1 MTVNVTPDNDPPEAD
16 PIVETR
22 TKLEAQFSVDLITDA
37 NATDIDDGDV
47 LVAINDGDLSDDEPI
62 ATFTRTGTTRVMIT
76 ADSGLYLIDDAAV
89 AGEGFALNPGRTYIF
104 DWSGATDHPV
114 RLSETADGTYGNG
127 VEYTNGV
134 TVDAAASTTTIVVSD
149 TTPTTLY
156 VYCENHAAMGFGTP
170 VEAYTVPA
178 SSYSVVGSTLTVD
191 PQVFADLASDNVV
204 EIAIA
209 YKIADGD
216 LANDDTYV
224 IDNTATITITGLN
237 TQPQIIDDKG
247 TTDDVGDDVPN
258 VADVTTPEDTT
269 YVFTLDDFN
278 YVDQDN
284 DPMASVLITQG
295 PLLGELTLVDDQGND
310 TPITAPI
317 RILRADIEAGL
328 LKYTPPADE
337 NGNDYTAFAYAVS
350 DGTVDSEVGDMTIHV
365 TPVNDPPEADPIVET
380 RTKLEAQFSVDL
392 ITDANATD
400 IDDGDVLVAI
410 NDGDLSDDEPIAT
423 FTRTGTTRVM
433 ITADSGL
440 YLIDDAAVAGEGFA
454 LNPGRTYIFDWSGAT
469 DHPVRLSETA
479 DGTYGNG
486 VEYTNG
492 VTVDAAAS
500 TTTIVVSDTTPTT
513 LYVYCENHAA
523 MGFGTPVEAYTVPA
537 SSYSVVG
544 STLTVDPQVFADLAS
559 DNVVEIAIAYKIADG
574 DLANDDTYVIDNT
587 ATITIT
593 GLNTQPQII
602 DDKGTTDDVGDDVP
616 NVADVTTPEDTTYVF
631 TLDDFNYV
639 DQDNDP
645 MASVLITQGP
655 LLGELTLVDDQGND
669 TPITAPIRILR
680 ADIEAGLLKYTP
692 PADENGNDYTA
703 FAYAVS
709 DGTVDSEVGAM
720 TIHVTPVN
728 DPPSSEDKLVVLQ
741 GTKPVVLAESV
752 FAFIDVDDVRLD
764 HVTIRALPSNGT
776 LYLIPDGEALPSS
789 VTQASGPV
797 AVDGLALDSSWEIQP
812 GDVDDVTGLDI
823 TAARLQRL
831 VYVPNEATSTLNYDS
846 FTFTVND
853 GSTTEPQGLDSEDNY
868 TIQFGQLIAKDIP
881 YLTQEDISLN
891 TQTLDKPMELMGDN
905 AGAISNLS
913 FNFSARMAHGTLT
926 GLGNGHFEFKPQA
939 HYFDTDSNA
948 PKNTFEYTISA
959 GGITSEPGL
968 ITINV
973 QPVNDRPVVV
983 DKIRNTQREP
993 DVDIRP
999 ISVRPEMLFGDI
1011 DRYDPDENSFA
1022 NRVRSVGAA
1031 GSARGSSYDTIPD
1044 FGALTYAISGLP
1056 EGLSLNDEG
1065 LIVGQTSEKGR
1076 HLIKVTATD
1085 GGALSAEH
1093 RFYIHIMKPMVERFI
1108 EPELPP
1114 LPEPEILVPKE
1125 KTPSL
1130 NPHDLPP
1137 VMKVS
1142 IDEGQNRQISNEVDW
1157 TPMGGRDP
1165 VPMADD
1171 NADLADDSWMS
1182 AKTSSQLD
1190 ISGNIRVIDLKVEGR
1205 EIAVQITDEASDR
1218 AERFKGEL
1226 ADGSPL
1232 PDWVKVDRNT
1242 GLTTAE
1248 PPAGAQSFEMR
1259 VVAEDGGG
1267 NTRAIDLVLDPTAL
1281 NGQEADGAP
1290 SPAANAPTAS
1300 IEAVARPAP
1309 QPTLQAA
1316 PSRVT
1321 ADVLANGQVAI
1332 GEAFAANAI
1341 GSLKL
1346 IRMVSET
1353 DGLKVEITDDARAE
1367 QTRYEVR
1374 QKDGSAA
1381 PDWVQVD
1388 ARTGELTIDAPQN
1401 IDAIELTLVALDGG
1415 AQRTMD
1421 LELDLEKLPAQDPTQ
1436 EPDDDDSLDDAEG
1449 APSEELGSDDVNVTP
1464 VSRFVPF
1471 DVQIDAALAENSYGG
1486 DIQKAL
1492 SAADV

>member
-1 MTVNVTPDNDPPEAD
+1 
-16 PIVETR
+16 
-22 TKLEAQFSVDLITDA
+22 
-37 NATDIDDGDV
+37 
-47 LVAINDGDLSDDEPI
+47 
-62 ATFTRTGTTRVMIT
+62 
-76 ADSGLYLIDDAAV
+76 
-89 AGEGFALNPGRTYIF
+89 
-104 DWSGATDHPV
+104 
-114 RLSETADGTYGNG
+114 
-127 VEYTNGV
+127 
-134 TVDAAASTTTIVVSD
+134 
-149 TTPTTLY
+149 
-156 VYCENHAAMGFGTP
+156 
-170 VEAYTVPA
+170 
-178 SSYSVVGSTLTVD
+178 
-191 PQVFADLASDNVV
+191 
-204 EIAIA
+204 
-209 YKIADGD
+209 
-216 LANDDTYV
+216 
-224 IDNTATITITGLN
+224 
-237 TQPQIIDDKG
+237 
-247 TTDDVGDDVPN
+247 
-258 VADVTTPEDTT
+258 
-269 YVFTLDDFN
+269 
-278 YVDQDN
+278 
-284 DPMASVLITQG
+284 
-295 PLLGELTLVDDQGND
+295 
-310 TPITAPI
+310 
-317 RILRADIEAGL
+317 
-328 LKYTPPADE
+328 
-337 NGNDYTAFAYAVS
+337 
-350 DGTVDSEVGDMTIHV
+350 
-365 TPVNDPPEADPIVET
+365 
-380 RTKLEAQFSVDL
+380 
-392 ITDANATD
+392 
-400 IDDGDVLVAI
+400 
-410 NDGDLSDDEPIAT
+410 
-423 FTRTGTTRVM
+423 
-433 ITADSGL
+433 
-440 YLIDDAAVAGEGFA
+440 
-454 LNPGRTYIFDWSGAT
+454 
-469 DHPVRLSETA
+469 
-479 DGTYGNG
+479 
-486 VEYTNG
+486 
-492 VTVDAAAS
+492 
-500 TTTIVVSDTTPTT
+500 
-513 LYVYCENHAA
+513 
-523 MGFGTPVEAYTVPA
+523 
-537 SSYSVVG
+537 
-544 STLTVDPQVFADLAS
+544 
-559 DNVVEIAIAYKIADG
+559 
-574 DLANDDTYVIDNT
+574 
-587 ATITIT
+587 
-593 GLNTQPQII
+593 
-602 DDKGTTDDVGDDVP
+602 
-616 NVADVTTPEDTTYVF
+616 
-631 TLDDFNYV
+631 
-639 DQDNDP
+639 
-645 MASVLITQGP
+645 
-655 LLGELTLVDDQGND
+655 
-669 TPITAPIRILR
+669 
-680 ADIEAGLLKYTP
+680 
-692 PADENGNDYTA
+692 
-703 FAYAVS
+703 
-709 DGTVDSEVGAM
+709 
-720 TIHVTPVN
+720 
-728 DPPSSEDKLVVLQ
+728 
-741 GTKPVVLAESV
+741 
-752 FAFIDVDDVRLD
+752 
-764 HVTIRALPSNGT
+764 
-776 LYLIPDGEALPSS
+776 
-789 VTQASGPV
+789 
-797 AVDGLALDSSWEIQP
+797 
-812 GDVDDVTGLDI
+812 
-823 TAARLQRL
+823 
-831 VYVPNEATSTLNYDS
+831 
-846 FTFTVND
+846 
-853 GSTTEPQGLDSEDNY
+853 
-868 TIQFGQLIAKDIP
+868 
-881 YLTQEDISLN
+881 
-891 TQTLDKPMELMGDN
+891 MELMGDN

-1114 LPEPEILVPKE
+1114 LPEPKILVPKE

-1281 NGQEADGAP
+1281 NGQEADGAR
-1290 SPAANAPTAS
+1290 SPAANAPTAP
-1300 IEAVARPAP
+1300 IEAVAPPAP

-1471 DVQIDAALAENSYGG
+1471 DVQINAALAENSYGG